1 MDLRTQEAILQA
13 VAQHGKEN
21 LVVLLGAPDP
31 DSATIAAATVVTG
44 DPTYAGPLAETQLG
58 LSVFHIL
65 EDQVREA
72 IDPAVYEAQVGV
84 MDTVLDKA
92 GIVAVLEQVRAQGQ
106 TGVP

>member
-13 VAQHGKEN
+13 VAQHGKDN

-31 DSATIAAATVVTG
+31 DSATIAAETVVTG

-58 LSVFHIL
+58 LPVFHIL

-92 GIVAVLEQVRAQGQ
+92 GIVAVLERVRGQGQ
-106 TGVP
+106 A

>member
-13 VAQHGKEN
+13 VERYGKDN

-31 DSATIAAATVVTG
+31 DSATIAAETVVTG

-58 LSVFHIL
+58 LLVFHIL

-72 IDPAVYEAQVGV
+72 IDPTVYEAQVGV

-92 GIVAVLEQVRAQGQ
+92 GIVAVLERVRSQGQ
-106 TGVP
+106 ACVT

>member
-1 MDLRTQEAILQA
+1 MDLRTQAAILQA
-13 VAQHGKEN
+13 VAQHGKDN

-31 DSATIAAATVVTG
+31 DSATIAAETVVTG

-58 LSVFHIL
+58 LAVFHIL

-92 GIVAVLEQVRAQGQ
+92 GIVAVLERVRAQGQ
-106 TGVP
+106 A